1 MENLL
6 FKNIISK
13 FAKPY
18 NEKSDATRCRCI
30 LLNKDEEK
38 LALIKRTKQ
47 NIDIYYVFPGGGVE
61 KDDKNFID
69 TMYREIHEEIGLE
82 KEKVKLIK
90 DFVLEDIGIFKN
102 DVKEE
107 HFKYLTFL
115 GVANTN
121 APLKIASAAPELTRN
136 NGIYEPV
143 WVPLEDIEKLN
154 MVHTYLK
161 NVVVECLK
169 K

>member
-69 TMYREIHEEIGLE
+69 TMYREIH
-82 KEKVKLIK
+82 
-90 DFVLEDIGIFKN
+90 
-102 DVKEE
+102 
-107 HFKYLTFL
+107 
-115 GVANTN
+115 
-121 APLKIASAAPELTRN
+121 
-136 NGIYEPV
+136 
-143 WVPLEDIEKLN
+143 
-154 MVHTYLK
+154 
-161 NVVVECLK
+161 
-169 K
+169 

>member
-47 NIDIYYVFPGGGVE
+47 NIDIYYVFPGGGVQ
-61 KDDKNFID
+61 KDYENFID
-69 TMYREIHEEIGLE
+69 TMYREINE
-82 KEKVKLIK
+82 
-90 DFVLEDIGIFKN
+90 EDITTTDLVKIFS
-102 DVKEE
+102 
-107 HFKYLTFL
+107 LR
-115 GVANTN
+115 
-121 APLKIASAAPELTRN
+121 KI
-136 NGIYEPV
+136 I
-143 WVPLEDIEKLN
+143 
-154 MVHTYLK
+154 
-161 NVVVECLK
+161 
-169 K
+169 